1 MYILP
6 NATAFNN
13 ACKGASRTVATK
25 CEVWVGGSLSATM
38 LGDGINGE
46 IISMEWDNIVCSNDG
61 LQIGTCCMDEFKMTY
76 RPVSTTISLMGKEI
90 HPYVGVDISGTV
102 TYVPLGVFYVTDV
115 SSEDEDRTFN
125 VTAYDGMQNLLADF
139 NATTL
144 GITFPINAWTL
155 LNTIA
160 THFGMTVDYRGDF
173 WDLVT
178 ADDLNLNSVEPYQL
192 QVGTALESNRRYSLP
207 GAYEGSYRD
216 YVGWIVGLV
225 GAYAHMGRNGELV
238 VSRYVDYGF
247 DVDRDVQHMGG
258 SKINYGGSVTYTS
271 IVSGTDENPIYP
283 TNYGGNAITYT
294 NPYMTVD
301 ILDNLCDQIIDG
313 SGITVTPC
321 DITWRSNPCIDAG
334 DIVGIEDK
342 DGNMLSTYVM
352 ERVMTVTGGLV
363 ETLHCYGET
372 EVMHTLNKSPLST
385 KFAQLSQNM
394 KDFADLIN
402 GTDGVFQFIDN
413 GDGTN
418 GGFTIYENG
427 SQSWLRCTA
436 GGIGISA
443 NGGLTYTN
451 AITKNGIV
459 ASQLQ
464 VRQNNVTVMGA
475 GVSNGQP
482 YLTMRNANNGNT
494 AMSLWGSGTTTGL
507 YIYNTT
513 SGINTFGFYSSTD
526 SGNNMYSSSYFQRDP
541 NTGNSLF
548 TTSMVFASSGDYK
561 STRFHVHIYDP
572 ASSSNPHIMFETG
585 LDPTFQNAPYNILG
599 ISKDSSNT
607 AIGFRLNGTNPYI
620 DVYDFDSN
628 VYRVLSLKKLNIG
641 GMNYWV
647 MASPA

>member
-6 NATAFNN
+6 NATDFNN
-13 ACKGASRTVATK
+13 ACASASRTVATK

-90 HPYVGVDISGTV
+90 HPYVGLEFGTPATV

-125 VTAYDGMQNLLADF
+125 VTAYDGMQFMLGNF
-139 NATTL
+139 SQTEL

-160 THFGMTVDYRGDF
+160 THFGFTVDYRGDF

-192 QVGTALESNRRYSLP
+192 QVGTALESNRRWALT
-207 GAYEGSYRD
+207 GAYEGTYRD
-216 YVGWIVGLV
+216 YIGWIVGLV

-247 DVDRDVQHMGG
+247 DVYRDVQHMGG

-321 DITWRSNPCIDAG
+321 DITWRSNPCVDAG
-334 DIVGIEDK
+334 DTVGIEDK

-352 ERVMTVTGGLV
+352 ERVMTITGGLV

-372 EVMHTLNKSPLST
+372 EVMHTLNKSPLIT
-385 KFAQLSQNM
+385 KLTQLAQDNR
-394 KDFADLIN
+394 DFAELIN
-402 GTDGVFQFIDN
+402 GTSGTFQFIDN

-443 NGGLTYTN
+443 DGGLTYTN
-451 AITKNGIV
+451 AITKNGVV
-459 ASQLQ
+459 ASKLD
-464 VRQNNVTVMGA
+464 VISNGVSLLYAGMNDYGGSTFLMRDPSTGVTTLRHSNFLGDNYGQTSLGLYSKPDGDA
-475 GVSNGQP
+475 GVVLETFTATDRLTSYDFNKIEVVSPDNGYGGLILECLHGLQNDSHDIEVMFNKSTNDVGASLTYHEVTNEF
-482 YLTMRNANNGNT
+482 YLWASGNATFSFDADFNLWLKND
-494 AMSLWGSGTTTGL
+494 SLRTVSWKTFTVGGTT
-507 YIYNTT
+507 Y
-513 SGINTFGFYSSTD
+513 
-526 SGNNMYSSSYFQRDP
+526 
-541 NTGNSLF
+541 
-548 TTSMVFASSGDYK
+548 
-561 STRFHVHIYDP
+561 HC
-572 ASSSNPHIMFETG
+572 
-585 LDPTFQNAPYNILG
+585 LG
-599 ISKDSSNT
+599 
-607 AIGFRLNGTNPYI
+607 Y
-620 DVYDFDSN
+620 
-628 VYRVLSLKKLNIG
+628 
-641 GMNYWV
+641 
-647 MASPA
+647 

>member
-13 ACKGASRTVATK
+13 ACKDASRTVATK

-90 HPYVGVDISGTV
+90 HPYVGLEFGSPATV

-125 VTAYDGMQNLLADF
+125 ITAYDGMQRLLDNF
-139 NATTL
+139 DATAL

-160 THFGMTVDYRGDF
+160 THFGFTVDYRGDF

-192 QVGTALESNRRYSLP
+192 QVGTALESNRRWALT
-207 GAYEGSYRD
+207 GAYEGTYRD
-216 YVGWIVGLV
+216 YIGWIVGLV

-321 DITWRSNPCIDAG
+321 DITWRCNPCVDAG
-334 DIVGIEDK
+334 DIVSIEDK
-342 DGNMLSTYVM
+342 DGNMSSTYVM
-352 ERVMTVTGGLV
+352 ERVVSVTGGLV

-372 EVMHTLNKSPLST
+372 EVMHTLNKSPLIT
-385 KFAQLSQNM
+385 KLTQLSQDT
-394 KDFADLIN
+394 KDFAELIN
-402 GTDGVFQFIDN
+402 GTSGTFQFIDN

-427 SQSWLRCTA
+427 SSSWLRCTA
-436 GGIGISA
+436 GGIGISPD
-443 NGGLTYTN
+443 GGLTYTN
-451 AITKNGIV
+451 AITKNGVV
-459 ASQLQ
+459 ATSLK
-464 VRQNNVTVMGA
+464 VLADNGNTLLEADDRLNGDEVFFRVGNVNGNLFLRARTYISSGGYYEGQALGDFLIYNPETGKVFMSVSCSPGNSSLTLSDPVSGNGA
-475 GVSNGQP
+475 ISIQS
-482 YLTMRNANNGNT
+482 YSATNNGNT
-494 AMSLWGSGTTTGL
+494 YTKGSFTIQDPNDMNLPTVVISNVESLGYLGIKDENGSYHYMTPRAVTIGGTTY
-507 YIYNTT
+507 YILAST
-513 SGINTFGFYSSTD
+513 S
-526 SGNNMYSSSYFQRDP
+526 
-541 NTGNSLF
+541 
-548 TTSMVFASSGDYK
+548 
-561 STRFHVHIYDP
+561 
-572 ASSSNPHIMFETG
+572 
-585 LDPTFQNAPYNILG
+585 
-599 ISKDSSNT
+599 
-607 AIGFRLNGTNPYI
+607 
-620 DVYDFDSN
+620 
-628 VYRVLSLKKLNIG
+628 
-641 GMNYWV
+641 
-647 MASPA
+647 